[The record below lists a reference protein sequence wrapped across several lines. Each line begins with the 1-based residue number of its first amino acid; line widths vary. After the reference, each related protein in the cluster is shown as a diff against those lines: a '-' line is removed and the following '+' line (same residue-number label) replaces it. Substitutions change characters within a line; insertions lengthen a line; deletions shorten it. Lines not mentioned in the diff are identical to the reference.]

1 MKHELCPFF
10 FQVGHYQLGAHNI
23 TYLQQSNA
31 RLWHLVQVPYNIMD
45 WGTNKRVTT
54 LIWLWS
60 WDVRATNDYEVK
72 NSCIHFFWVW
82 CDIISPPPLRR
93 GDVQK
98 SNHFICGSRRSICP
112 IRRFFLWATRSWDP
126 IPTCDLNVWLKNG
139 LITASQMYM
148 HTRNM
153 SMPGQIKT
161 NHNVHHWSPQSNT
174 NTYITLLK
182 LHCPIHRIHI
192 LPW

>member
-82 CDIISPPPLRR
+82 CDIISPPPKEGWCSKVQPLYLWFKEVNLSNKEVFFMGYEVLR
-93 GDVQK
+93 
-98 SNHFICGSRRSICP
+98 SNPHVR
-112 IRRFFLWATRSWDP
+112 
-126 IPTCDLNVWLKNG
+126 LKCLAKEWSHNG
-139 LITASQMYM
+139 FS
-148 HTRNM
+148 
-153 SMPGQIKT
+153 
-161 NHNVHHWSPQSNT
+161 NVHAHKEYVNARPN
-174 NTYITLLK
+174 
-182 LHCPIHRIHI
+182 
-192 LPW
+192 